1 MQTKKMKSLK
11 IGVIKTDNI
20 GDAVLASPFFF
31 ELRKNF
37 KHANITAFLSPAGR
51 EVLDGLNLFN
61 DIKIIDPLWLKYK
74 KVSLIKRIL
83 SALRFVSIINKEK
96 FDILIG
102 MRYQDRLTS
111 LIMSLSKAK
120 NKFGYNVKSMGF
132 GIDTKIKLPDKKDH
146 EIFKNFAILKYLG
159 ITKKPEIKFGF
170 SISKESEKKVK
181 SILKENKIH
190 NYIVIHPVSGHISK
204 DWGIERF
211 STLADNLSKKLKIVI
226 VGLAED
232 KGINEF
238 KAENI
243 LNLAGKL
250 DIKELGSLIKNSFMV
265 IGGDS
270 AAVHI
275 GQVFNKKTL
284 TIFSGAAFYEGWMAC
299 GNKSFVIIKDTSCRG
314 CELIE
319 CNRKHECLDIEV
331 GYVLRIIE
339 KILKGI
345 QKQKIIEA

>member
-1 MQTKKMKSLK
+1 MQIKKMESPK

-37 KHANITAFLSPAGR
+37 KHANITAYLSHAGK
-51 EVLDGLNLFN
+51 EVLDGLNLF
-61 DIKIIDPLWLKYK
+61 DCIKIINPLWLKYK
-74 KVSLIKRIL
+74 RVAFIKRIF
-83 SALRFVSIINKEK
+83 SALRFISVINKEK
-96 FDILIG
+96 FDVLIG

-111 LIMSLSKAK
+111 LIMSLSNAK
-120 NKFGYNVKSMGF
+120 NKIGYDVKNMGF
-132 GIDTKIKLPDKKDH
+132 GIDTKIKIPDRKTH
-146 EIFKNFAILKYLG
+146 EIFKNLAILKYLG
-159 ITKKPEIKFGF
+159 IVKEPKIKLGF
-170 SISKESEKKVK
+170 SITKSSENKVK
-181 SILKENKIH
+181 MILEENKIKK
-190 NYIVIHPVSGHISK
+190 YIVIHPISGHISK
-204 DWGIERF
+204 DWGTERF
-211 STLADNLSKKLKIVI
+211 NVLANNLSQKYKIVI
-226 VGLAED
+226 AGLASD

-238 KAENI
+238 RGENI

-275 GQVFNKKTL
+275 GQVFDKKTL
-284 TIFSGAAFYEGWMAC
+284 TIFSGAAFYEGWTAY
-299 GNKSFVIIKDTSCRG
+299 GKKSFIIIKDTSCRG

-319 CNRKHECLDIEV
+319 CNRKHECLDIEINFV
-331 GYVLRIIE
+331 IRIIDR
-339 KILKGI
+339 ILKGL